1 MSEEICEGG
10 FGYGTVVVTM
20 FSWHG
25 LTVMKRSRPTLVALA
40 LASGWGCASETVP
53 VDSPAPRAPIVAP
66 RPVAPSSGCSDD
78 EIDRPAR
85 QVLRGSASY
94 YANSLAGNPTA
105 SGVPYDPGVLSAA
118 HRTLPFGTRVRV
130 TRTDADVPPVCVTVN
145 DRGPYA
151 GRRRII
157 DLSRLAAERLKMVGK
172 GVVPVRVDVI

>member
-1 MSEEICEGG
+1 
-10 FGYGTVVVTM
+10 
-20 FSWHG
+20 
-25 LTVMKRSRPTLVALA
+25 MKRSRQTLVAIA
-40 LASGWGCASETVP
+40 LASASGCASETVP
-53 VDSPAPRAPIVAP
+53 VESRAPRAPIVAP
-66 RPVAPSSGCSDD
+66 KRVAASSGCSDD
-78 EIDRPAR
+78 EIERPAR

-172 GVVPVRVDVI
+172 GVVPVRVDVM

>member
-1 MSEEICEGG
+1 
-10 FGYGTVVVTM
+10 
-20 FSWHG
+20 
-25 LTVMKRSRPTLVALA
+25 MKRSRQTLVAIA
-40 LASGWGCASETVP
+40 WVSAWGCASEAVP
-53 VDSPAPRAPIVAP
+53 VDSPPPRAAIVAP
-66 RPVAPSSGCSDD
+66 KRVAATPSSGCSDD
-78 EIDRPAR
+78 EAARPAR
-85 QVLRGSASY
+85 QVLRGSASF

-172 GVVPVRVDVI
+172 GVVPVRVDVM